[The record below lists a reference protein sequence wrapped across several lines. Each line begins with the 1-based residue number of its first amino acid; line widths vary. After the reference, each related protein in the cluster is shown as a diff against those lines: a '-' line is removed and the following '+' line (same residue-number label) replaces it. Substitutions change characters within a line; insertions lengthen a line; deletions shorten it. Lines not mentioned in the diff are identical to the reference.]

1 MTSISEF
8 MTSDHRRCDEFFN
21 QAEEAVSQG
30 KWDEAQQGWSE
41 FQQAIEHHFS
51 MEEQVLF
58 PAFEQATGSTAG
70 PTSVMR
76 MEHDQMRQLF
86 AQVGQALGAKDADTL
101 LGASETLMIL
111 MQQHN
116 MKEEQILYPMSMRA
130 LPDPDNTLNEMQ
142 QC

>member
-1 MTSISEF
+1 MSSITEF
-8 MTSDHRRCDEFFN
+8 MTSDHRRCDEIFN
-21 QAEEAVSQG
+21 QTETLVSQG
-30 KWDEAQQGWSE
+30 QWAEAADSWRA
-41 FQQAIEHHFS
+41 FYDAVEHHFK
-51 MEEQVLF
+51 MEEEVLF

-76 MEHDQMRQLF
+76 VEHQQMRQLF
-86 AQVGQALGAKDADTL
+86 EQINQALQAQEGDQL

-116 MKEEQILYPMSMRA
+116 MKEEQILYPMSQRM
-130 LPDPDNTLNEMQ
+130 LPDTAATLSEMQ

>member
-30 KWDEAQQGWSE
+30 QWDAAQQGWSE

-86 AQVGQALGAKDADTL
+86 SQVGQALQDKDADTL

-116 MKEEQILYPMSMRA
+116 MKEEQILYPMSVRA
-130 LPDPDNTLNEMQ
+130 LPDPDGTLSEMQ